1 MPRFTPE
8 RRREIARGLVLRE
21 HVSVAGAA
29 RFLGVSVATVY
40 RYVPERRQP
49 KRTRDER
56 VADDI
61 EAGLF
66 YHAKY
71 GMLPT
76 AHSFNRTRAEDGRG
90 FPDERVPGERLR
102 TGWLRSNGD
111 RRPQRFPD
119 PSRVASD
126 WDGFGRY
133 RKALLVEINRRED
146 AGEPYV
152 PRFDYPSM
160 WVLVAQ
166 HPVPP
171 QILTG
176 NPDAFLDHLTSDVAI
191 DIWFAP
197 GAPQDYEPLFSF

>member
-21 HVSVAGAA
+21 GVSVAGTA

-49 KRTRDER
+49 KRTRAKR
-56 VADDI
+56 RADDI

-66 YHAKY
+66 YRAKY

-76 AHSFNRTRAEDGRG
+76 AHSFNRTRVEKGPG

-102 TGWLRSNGD
+102 TGWLRRNGD
-111 RRPQRFPD
+111 RRPQKFPD

-126 WDGFGRY
+126 WDGFERY
-133 RKALLVEINRRED
+133 RKVVRAEFNRRARE
-146 AGEPYV
+146 GEPYV
-152 PRFDYPSM
+152 PCSDYPPM

-171 QILTG
+171 QILLAE
-176 NPDAFLDHLTSDVAI
+176 PDAFLGHLTSDVAI
-191 DIWFAP
+191 DIWFPP
-197 GAPQDYEPLFSF
+197 GVEQVKTYGF